1 MASHVFLESLPLT
14 PCPKS
19 YSPIRRSPGSDSP
32 QSKQKAKV
40 SKFAKSALRWPAL
53 VHFCTEDY
61 DGWAQWVVEDV
72 TGRIVGATFVGRE
85 VADLLHPSTVAVTNS
100 LSWMQMFHAV
110 PSFPTVSEVYHNLVE
125 ACAASEKN

>member
-1 MASHVFLESLPLT
+1 VPQVVFSDPQVAWVGLSAEQAKGKGLKVREVSAKMAGPGTFLH
-14 PCPKS
+14 
-19 YSPIRRSPGSDSP
+19 
-32 QSKQKAKV
+32 A
-40 SKFAKSALRWPAL
+40 
-53 VHFCTEDY
+53 EDY